1 MAVEGT
7 TQGRAQRAAIFVLA
21 LKYFFVFV
29 FSTGRSWL
37 TSSAAF
43 LDLSEHVRSV
53 EIPGLLPR
61 DVIAHKGIG

>member
-7 TQGRAQRAAIFVLA
+7 TQGRVQRAAIFVLA
-21 LKYFFVFV
+21 LKYFVFV

-61 DVIAHKGIG
+61 DVIAHNGIG